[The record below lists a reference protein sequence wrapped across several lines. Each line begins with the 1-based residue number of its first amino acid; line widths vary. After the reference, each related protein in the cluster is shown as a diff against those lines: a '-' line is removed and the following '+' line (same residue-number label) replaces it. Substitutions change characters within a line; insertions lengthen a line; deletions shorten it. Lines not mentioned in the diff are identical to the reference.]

1 MKTDKQLRFF
11 MVAFVLLLPLAAF
24 SQMSL
29 FNSNERGIDSIAQ
42 NIEILD
48 SAYLNRN
55 IIDLV
60 TRPSIGF
67 RGHIR
72 LSQTPAVENA
82 LQGYISN
89 ASKRNI
95 PGYRIRIFFDNQQ
108 NARRQSEELLKEF
121 QEVFPGIAAYWTYDN
136 PYFKVTV
143 GDLRTKSEAMKML
156 LMIGDKYPAA
166 FIVKDN
172 INFPVL

>member
-60 TRPSIGF
+60 TRPS
-67 RGHIR
+67 
-72 LSQTPAVENA
+72 
-82 LQGYISN
+82 
-89 ASKRNI
+89 
-95 PGYRIRIFFDNQQ
+95 
-108 NARRQSEELLKEF
+108 
-121 QEVFPGIAAYWTYDN
+121 
-136 PYFKVTV
+136 
-143 GDLRTKSEAMKML
+143 
-156 LMIGDKYPAA
+156 
-166 FIVKDN
+166 
-172 INFPVL
+172 